1 MVDKFLNFLVYEKR
15 VSQNTILAYEK
26 DLDQFFTFIQTQYHL
41 NSEQDVIHVHLRA
54 WAVSLIE
61 TQLNPVSINR
71 KIACLKS
78 YFKFLRSRGFI
89 VNNPASRIRPLKT
102 EKKLPSFL
110 RLSETILLLDN
121 IKYENSFSG
130 KRDKLVIELLYASG
144 IRLSELINLK
154 KDDVN
159 FYDGTLKVIGKR
171 NKERLVPINEFLI
184 KIIESYLQEYKFEE
198 KSKAYLLLTDKKKQM
213 YPMFVHRLVKKY
225 LSQITTSKK
234 RSPHILRHTF
244 ATHMLDKGAELNAIK
259 ELLGHSS
266 LAATQIYTHNSME
279 KLKKTFDQAHPKA

>member
-1 MVDKFLNFLVYEKR
+1 M
-15 VSQNTILAYEK
+15 
-26 DLDQFFTFIQTQYHL
+26 LDH
-41 NSEQDVIHVHLRA
+41 
-54 WAVSLIE
+54 IE
-61 TQLNPVSINR
+61 
-71 KIACLKS
+71 
-78 YFKFLRSRGFI
+78 
-89 VNNPASRIRPLKT
+89 
-102 EKKLPSFL
+102 
-110 RLSETILLLDN
+110 
-121 IKYENSFSG
+121 YENSFSG

-154 KDDVN
+154 KDDIN
-159 FYDGTLKVIGKR
+159 FYDGTLKVLGKR

-184 KIIESYLQEYKFEE
+184 KTIESYLLEYKSEQ
-198 KSKAYLLLTDKKKQM
+198 KSQAYLLLTDKKKQM

-234 RSPHILRHTF
+234 LSPHILRHTF

-259 ELLGHSS
+259 ELLGHTS